1 MIEDSNK
8 ISKIKR
14 DYKAGKTYKQIAE
27 KHGVTYNEVV
37 YLARR
42 LQWKRES
49 NLSKVKKG
57 NQNAKGNK
65 GGPGAEER
73 NKRALKTGE
82 YETIYDDL
90 LTDEEKAIMQ
100 QKELYDK
107 KYQIMSE
114 IKILSIR
121 ERRILKKI
129 QDLQSGKE
137 MSIVRMSK
145 SSSNNVSY
153 RNNGTLTT
161 TEAESTTN
169 IIQKFEEALTRV
181 QEAKRRYLDSYHKI
195 ENDDRKLELELI
207 RLEREIAKE
216 GTNDPENMKDDSFIK
231 ALDDSVESTWDDY
244 DEEQEPK
251 QE

>member
-1 MIEDSNK
+1 M
-8 ISKIKR
+8 
-14 DYKAGKTYKQIAE
+14 KQ
-27 KHGVTYNEVV
+27 
-37 YLARR
+37 
-42 LQWKRES
+42 Q
-49 NLSKVKKG
+49 
-57 NQNAKGNK
+57 
-65 GGPGAEER
+65 
-73 NKRALKTGE
+73 
-82 YETIYDDL
+82 
-90 LTDEEKAIMQ
+90 
-100 QKELYDK
+100 ELYDK

-121 ERRILKKI
+121 ERRILEKI
-129 QDLQSGKE
+129 KIMQDGKE

-145 SSSNNVSY
+145 SSSNNVTY
-153 RNNGTLTT
+153 RENGTLTT
-161 TEAESTTN
+161 TEAESTIN
-169 IIQKFEEALTRV
+169 IIQRLEEALTRV

-244 DEEQEPK
+244 YDEEQESK

>member
-8 ISKIKR
+8 ISKIKK

-27 KHGVTYNEVV
+27 KHNVTYNEVI
-37 YLARR
+37 YLVRKNK
-42 LQWKRES
+42 WIRES
-49 NLSKVKKG
+49 NLSRVKKG

-65 GGPGAEER
+65 GGPGAEKG
-73 NKRALKTGE
+73 NTRALKTGE

-90 LTDEEKAIMQ
+90 LTEEEKTIMMQ
-100 QKELYDK
+100 QELYDK

-114 IKILSIR
+114 IKLLSVR

-129 QDLQSGKE
+129 EDLQNGKE

-169 IIQKFEEALTRV
+169 ITQRLDEALTRV
-181 QEAKRRYLDSYHKI
+181 QEAKRRYIDSYHKI

-207 RLEREIAKE
+207 RLEMEAARDDSSNTE
-216 GTNDPENMKDDSFIK
+216 DMKDDSFIQ
-231 ALDDSVESTWDDY
+231 ALNNSTEGVWNDY
-244 DEEQEPK
+244 TEE
-251 QE
+251 

>member
-8 ISKIKR
+8 ILKIKK

-27 KHGVTYNEVV
+27 KHNVTYNEVI
-37 YLARR
+37 YLVRKNK
-42 LQWKRES
+42 WIRES

-65 GGPGAEER
+65 GGPGAEKG
-73 NKRALKTGE
+73 NTRALKTGE

-90 LTDEEKAIMQ
+90 LTEEEKTIMMQ
-100 QKELYDK
+100 QELYDK

-129 QDLQSGKE
+129 QDLQNGKE

-161 TEAESTTN
+161 TEAESTNN
-169 IIQKFEEALTRV
+169 ITQRLEEALTRV
-181 QEAKRRYLDSYHKI
+181 QEAKRRYIDSYHKI

-207 RLEREIAKE
+207 RLEIEAARDDSSNTE
-216 GTNDPENMKDDSFIK
+216 DMKDDSFIQ
-231 ALDDSVESTWDDY
+231 ALNNSTEGAWYDY
-244 DEEQEPK
+244 IEE
-251 QE
+251 

>member
-8 ISKIKR
+8 ISKIKK

-27 KHGVTYNEVV
+27 KHNVTYNEVI
-37 YLARR
+37 YLVRKNK
-42 LQWKRES
+42 WIRES

-65 GGPGAEER
+65 GGPGAEKG
-73 NKRALKTGE
+73 NTRALKTGE

-90 LTDEEKAIMQ
+90 LTEEEKTIMMQ
-100 QKELYDK
+100 QELYDK

-129 QDLQSGKE
+129 QDLQNGKE

-161 TEAESTTN
+161 TEAESTNN
-169 IIQKFEEALTRV
+169 ITQRLEEALTRV
-181 QEAKRRYLDSYHKI
+181 QEAKRRYIDSYHKI

-207 RLEREIAKE
+207 RLEIEAARDDSSNTE
-216 GTNDPENMKDDSFIK
+216 DMKDDSFIQ
-231 ALDDSVESTWDDY
+231 ALNNSTEGAWYDY
-244 DEEQEPK
+244 IEE
-251 QE
+251 

>member
-1 MIEDSNK
+1 MIKDSDK
-8 ISKIKR
+8 ISKIKN
-14 DYKAGKTYKQIAE
+14 DYMSGKTYKQIAE
-27 KHGVTYNEVV
+27 KHSVTYNEVL
-37 YLARR
+37 YLVKKER
-42 LQWKRES
+42 WKRDS

-65 GGPGAEER
+65 GGPGATKR

-90 LTDEEKAIMQ
+90 LTDEEKALLKQI
-100 QKELYDK
+100 ELDDK
-107 KYQIMSE
+107 KYQIISE
-114 IKILSIR
+114 IKVLSIR

-129 QDLQSGKE
+129 QDLQNGKE
-137 MSIVRMSK
+137 MNIVRMSK
-145 SSSNNVSY
+145 SSSNNISY
-153 RNNGTLTT
+153 KDNGTLTT
-161 TEAESTTN
+161 TEAESTIN
-169 IIQKFEEALTRV
+169 VIQRLEEALTRV

-231 ALDDSVESTWDDY
+231 ALDDSVESTWNDY
-244 DEEQEPK
+244 DEEQESK

>member
-1 MIEDSNK
+1 MTEAEIENIKNDYLQGMKYKEIIDKYDITQPELRSIIRKNK
-8 ISKIKR
+8 LTRSKSEI
-14 DYKAGKTYKQIAE
+14 Q
-27 KHGVTYNEVV
+27 
-37 YLARR
+37 
-42 LQWKRES
+42 
-49 NLSKVKKG
+49 KG
-57 NQNAKGNK
+57 NQNAIGNSGGHGTEGNK
-65 GGPGAEER
+65 NAVT
-73 NKRALKTGE
+73 TGE

-121 ERRILKKI
+121 ERRILEKIKKM
-129 QDLQSGKE
+129 QDGKE

-145 SSSNNVSY
+145 SSSNNVTY
-153 RNNGTLTT
+153 RDNGTLTT
-161 TEAESTTN
+161 TEAESTIN
-169 IIQKFEEALTRV
+169 IIQRLEEALTRV
-181 QEAKRRYLDSYHKI
+181 QEAKRRYLDSYHKV

>member
-8 ISKIKR
+8 ISKIKK

-27 KHGVTYNEVV
+27 KHNVTYNEVI
-37 YLARR
+37 YLVRKNK
-42 LQWKRES
+42 WIRES
-49 NLSKVKKG
+49 NLSRVKKG

-65 GGPGAEER
+65 GGPGAEKG
-73 NKRALKTGE
+73 NTRALKTGE

-90 LTDEEKAIMQ
+90 LTEEEKTIMMQ
-100 QKELYDK
+100 QELYDK

-129 QDLQSGKE
+129 QDLQNGKE
-137 MSIVRMSK
+137 MSIVKMSK
-145 SSSNNVSY
+145 SSSNNVAY

-169 IIQKFEEALTRV
+169 IAQRLDEALTRV
-181 QEAKRRYLDSYHKI
+181 QEAKRRYIDSYHKI

-207 RLEREIAKE
+207 RLEMEAARDDSSNTE
-216 GTNDPENMKDDSFIK
+216 DMKDDSFIQ
-231 ALDDSVESTWDDY
+231 ALNNSTEGVWNDY
-244 DEEQEPK
+244 TEE
-251 QE
+251 